1 MASSAECRAV
11 CCTVQ
16 GSMMGNAGQCVGQSV
31 GVCCYNRVSKEA
43 STEAV
48 ISSLKV
54 LYSNFKVLYC
64 CSLVV
69 LH

>member
-1 MASSAECRAV
+1 MRGNVLGSA
-11 CCTVQ
+11 
-16 GSMMGNAGQCVGQSV
+16 GQSV